1 MLERSCAVLGIRL
14 IHSKPYRPQGRG
26 KQERLNRFI
35 GERFLVEAE
44 QAGIASLAQ
53 LNDRFDAWAEQVCN
67 QRVHTETGQTP
78 TARWQASGPSRAADP
93 LLVAE
98 AFRWAATRVVT
109 KTATVSLAGN
119 RYQVDPSL
127 CGQRIELRY
136 DPEDLASLTVYV
148 EGAAAGVATPLV
160 VGRHSHPAVP
170 QAARP
175 QPTPTGIDYLGLVQA
190 AHEEQTIGHIA
201 YRDLPLPG
209 LDHQAPAAHQPTTL
223 DKDPK

>member
-1 MLERSCAVLGIRL
+1 M
-14 IHSKPYRPQGRG
+14 
-26 KQERLNRFI
+26 
-35 GERFLVEAE
+35 
-44 QAGIASLAQ
+44 
-53 LNDRFDAWAEQVCN
+53 
-67 QRVHTETGQTP
+67 
-78 TARWQASGPSRAADP
+78 
-93 LLVAE
+93 
-98 AFRWAATRVVT
+98 
-109 KTATVSLAGN
+109 
-119 RYQVDPSL
+119 
-127 CGQRIELRY
+127 
-136 DPEDLASLTVYV
+136 
-148 EGAAAGVATPLV
+148 ATPLV